1 MVCVGSAFE
10 AVFVVVV
17 AARCVGVL
25 ARTDAGGFL
34 RIAAGALVVDVTVAA
49 TGAEDTWMRLRFGLK
64 AGLAVSVVAEEG
76 RVTTN

>member
-1 MVCVGSAFE
+1 MESAFE
-10 AVFVVVV
+10 AVFVVFVA

-25 ARTDAGGFL
+25 ARTDAGGFM

-49 TGAEDTWMRLRFGLK
+49 TGADDTWMRLRLGLK
-64 AGLAVSVVAEEG
+64 MGLAVSVLAEEG